1 MLVCLPSF
9 SQVLGYHQKETRE
22 GWPLLTVE
30 TEANGDLWIT
40 NEGGPSLVRGAGIIE
55 NFILPWL
62 LWSAQCTLL
71 YFSLCVP
78 WRRAFTTANPGC
90 WVLGTQKL
98 Q

>member
-9 SQVLGYHQKETRE
+9 SQVLGHHQKGTRE

-55 NFILPWL
+55 IFILPWL
-62 LWSAQCTLL
+62 LWSA
-71 YFSLCVP
+71 
-78 WRRAFTTANPGC
+78 
-90 WVLGTQKL
+90 
-98 Q
+98 